1 LRSYASVQNWL
12 NKVSAEGT
20 GSEKTQKL
28 YLDRFAM
35 YVEWTGKNPDQLKD
49 ERLLHLRDESE
60 EVNHIEE
67 RLLDEYFKWL
77 MEERGKNRG
86 YAASYV
92 AVVRSFYTANY
103 GKLLSKIPK
112 SPRSLRIKPPLT
124 EEALGL
130 SSATKLAYHM
140 TR

>member
-1 LRSYASVQNWL
+1 MNQVSQPETLRSYASVQNWL

-49 ERLLHLRDESE
+49 
-60 EVNHIEE
+60 E